1 MLYEGNR
8 TFEIHRTGVATSDS
22 ETANW
27 SNFFS
32 RVQQGR
38 KGNYLV
44 LEFMRLAEEDGKMKC
59 GDMVWGDFS
68 VQEIILP
75 CKRSSHKLLKS

>member
-1 MLYEGNR
+1 MKETESLRSTDRVLQPR
-8 TFEIHRTGVATSDS
+8 TVEQRIGRIFP
-22 ETANW
+22 
-27 SNFFS
+27 

-38 KGNYLV
+38 KCNYLV
-44 LEFMRLAEEDGKMKC
+44 LEFMRLAEEDGKMNC